1 MWIRAGGGSGEMF
14 INKMWIKH
22 MFFFKP
28 PFRSYK
34 NTFFFDFLFV
44 KTAHGGLKSKLLKKK
59 NQNHT

>member
-1 MWIRAGGGSGEMF
+1 MWIRAGGGVWR
-14 INKMWIKH
+14 NVYQQNVDKTH
-22 MFFFKP
+22 VFFKP